1 MLHWEWIAFVPT
13 PYCLPTS
20 LDLAPVFSGH
30 ALSCGWSR
38 HLVVGTLSFVL
49 SLCWFLLIWTKR
61 GVRKIGEKDC
71 ALQSQ
76 LGVCNQFT
84 CFKIQLHMLQL
95 GFHFIFK
102 RVILRDASRGHCHFF
117 EEKPLQWQK
126 AVGTFGAMKWLQ
138 PDAAAK
144 QHWSW
149 CEARNGSWFNRLEVP
164 FCVLKVARKQ
174 HWPEL
179 FFCQRGFAL
188 RWVSVPVLVQWRNV
202 NNGQG
207 LFICAPQVR

>member
-1 MLHWEWIAFVPT
+1 M

-95 GFHFIFK
+95 GFHFISNVWSFAMQL
-102 RVILRDASRGHCHFF
+102 VAIAISSRKSRCNGR
-117 EEKPLQWQK
+117 KPS
-126 AVGTFGAMKWLQ
+126 A
-138 PDAAAK
+138 P
-144 QHWSW
+144 
-149 CEARNGSWFNRLEVP
+149 
-164 FCVLKVARKQ
+164 
-174 HWPEL
+174 
-179 FFCQRGFAL
+179 
-188 RWVSVPVLVQWRNV
+188 SVPW
-202 NNGQG
+202 NGCNLMQQPSSIG
-207 LFICAPQVR
+207 HDVKLWIAADSIDYKCPFVF